1 MELSYESNR
10 PTAGIAVDASHLS
23 SKNVT
28 EYQGIDIATGEQVLY
43 HNLGGD
49 KTVNIGEF
57 LAIVHAIQYIIEND
71 FRPRIIYSDSI
82 TAITWFNNR
91 ETASNRPFPAL
102 KKAEIFL
109 KVMEHDIRT
118 IQVKHW
124 DNRRYG
130 ETPAD
135 FGRK

>member
-1 MELSYESNR
+1 MELSYESVR
-10 PTAGIAVDASHLS
+10 PSAGIAVDASHLS

-28 EYQGIDIATGEQVLY
+28 EYQGIDIATGDQVLY
-43 HNLGGD
+43 HNLGRD

-57 LAIVHAIQYIIEND
+57 LAIVHAVQYIIEND

-91 ETASNRPFPAL
+91 ETASSKGVPAL

-109 KVMEHDIRT
+109 KVMEHDLKT
-118 IQVKHW
+118 IEVRHWNNQV
-124 DNRRYG
+124 YG